1 MIRIVERYIFGS
13 FLAAFVFAFLILSA
27 ALSIGGLGESV
38 KLVGRG
44 LSPLLM
50 LRICVLALPEVLPW
64 SVPLAALVSSLLV
77 FARLSSDGEL
87 TAMRSCGIGVWTM
100 IRLPVAFG
108 IVCTAFGCWVAN
120 AVAPRGHLIRKTLQV
135 EVLSS
140 VGLQA
145 LEPGEV
151 YALAPGM
158 KLSFE
163 RRGKSGFYGLT
174 VFERMKDGTERKLA
188 ADFAVC
194 ERHGKMLDLRL
205 TGVSS
210 ESMVGGRE
218 MVLRAESLRQTVDV
232 GRLCKT
238 YERRYADCGLGE
250 LVSEIRRLSN
260 TLPKVKGD
268 ARRKIPAEAARTFFR
283 NNISEAKVV
292 ISRRFALALAPLCFI
307 LIGMPLG
314 MRSRQKLSGPVLAGT
329 LALPFGYFMPII
341 VAGGLE
347 RVLWLHPEYLPLVPV
362 VACVALSVGLLKDMR

>member
-13 FLAAFVFAFLILSA
+13 FLADFVFAFLILSA

-108 IVCTAFGCWVAN
+108 IVCTAFGCWMAN

-140 VGLQA
+140 VGLLA

-188 ADFAVC
+188 ADFAAC
-194 ERHGKMLDLRL
+194 ERYDKTLDLRL
-205 TGVSS
+205 SGVSS
-210 ESMVGGRE
+210 ESVFGGRE
-218 MVLRAESLRQTVDV
+218 MVVRAESLRQSVDV

-238 YERRYADCGLGE
+238 YERRHLDFGLGE
-250 LVSEIRRLSN
+250 LVAKIRKLSGLLSQADAKRKALPDAVRNYLEREIS
-260 TLPKVKGD
+260 G
-268 ARRKIPAEAARTFFR
+268 
-283 NNISEAKVV
+283 AKVE
-292 ISRRFALALAPLCFI
+292 ISRRFALALAPLCF
-307 LIGMPLG
+307 LLVGMPLG
-314 MRSRQKLSGPVLAGT
+314 MRSRQKLSGFVLAGM
-329 LALPFGYFMPII
+329 LALPFGYYMPII
-341 VAGGLE
+341 VAAGLDG
-347 RVLWLHPEYLPLVPV
+347 VSWIHPERLPFVPV

>member
-27 ALSIGGLGESV
+27 TLSIGGLGESV

-194 ERHGKMLDLRL
+194 ERYGKTLDLRL
-205 TGVSS
+205 RGVSS
-210 ESMVGGRE
+210 ESIVGGRE
-218 MVLRAESLRQTVDV
+218 MVVRAESLRQSVDV

-238 YERRYADCGLGE
+238 YERRHLDFGLGE
-250 LVSEIRRLSN
+250 LVAKIRKRSGLLSQADAKRKALPDAVRNYLEREIS
-260 TLPKVKGD
+260 G
-268 ARRKIPAEAARTFFR
+268 
-283 NNISEAKVV
+283 AKVE
-292 ISRRFALALAPLCFI
+292 ISRRFALALAPLCFL

-314 MRSRQKLSGPVLAGT
+314 MRSRQKLSGFVLAGM
-329 LALPFGYFMPII
+329 LALPFGYYMPII
-341 VAGGLE
+341 VAAGLDG
-347 RVLWLHPEYLPLVPV
+347 VSWLHPELLPFVPV

>member
-13 FLAAFVFAFLILSA
+13 FLTAFVFAFLILSA
-27 ALSIGGLGESV
+27 ALSVGGLGESV
-38 KLVGRG
+38 HLVGRG
-44 LSPLLM
+44 MSPLLV
-50 LRICVLALPEVLPW
+50 LRLCVLALPEVLPW

-87 TAMRSCGIGVWTM
+87 TAMRTCGIGVWTM
-100 IRLPVAFG
+100 IWLPVAFG
-108 IVCTAFGCWVAN
+108 ILCTAFGCWMAN
-120 AVAPRGHLIRKTLQV
+120 TVAPRGHLIRKTLQV

-145 LEPGEV
+145 LEPRQV
-151 YALAPGM
+151 YALSPGM

-163 RRGKSGFYGLT
+163 RRGESGFYGLT
-174 VFERMKDGTERKLA
+174 VFERMKDGTERKLT
-188 ADFAVC
+188 ADYAVC

-205 TGVSS
+205 TGVAS
-210 ESMVGGRE
+210 ESTVGGRE
-218 MVLRAESLRQTVDV
+218 MVLRAESLRQAVDV

-238 YERRYADCGLGE
+238 YEKRYVDYGLGE

-260 TLPKVKGD
+260 ALPKVKGD
-268 ARRKIPAEAARTFFR
+268 ARRKVPPDVLRTFLR

-314 MRSRQKLSGPVLAGT
+314 MRSRQRLSGPVLAGT
-329 LALPFGYFMPII
+329 LVLPFGYYVPII
-341 VAGGLE
+341 LAGGLE
-347 RVLWLHPEYLPLVPV
+347 NVLWIHPEFLPLVPV
-362 VACVALSVGLLKDMR
+362 VACTALSAWMLKGMR

>member
-87 TAMRSCGIGVWTM
+87 TAMRTCGIGVWTM

-188 ADFAVC
+188 ADFAAC
-194 ERHGKMLDLRL
+194 ERYGKTLDLRL
-205 TGVSS
+205 SGVSS
-210 ESMVGGRE
+210 ESIVGGRE
-218 MVLRAESLRQTVDV
+218 MVVRAESLRQSVDV

-238 YERRYADCGLGE
+238 YERRHLDFGLGE
-250 LVSEIRRLSN
+250 LIAKIRKLSGLLSQADAKRKA
-260 TLPKVKGD
+260 LPD
-268 ARRKIPAEAARTFFR
+268 AVR
-283 NNISEAKVV
+283 NYLEREISEAKVE
-292 ISRRFALALAPLCFI
+292 ISRRFALALAPLCF
-307 LIGMPLG
+307 LLVGMPLG
-314 MRSRQKLSGPVLAGT
+314 MRSRQKLSGFVLAGM
-329 LALPFGYFMPII
+329 LALPFGYYMPII
-341 VAGGLE
+341 VAAGLDG
-347 RVLWLHPEYLPLVPV
+347 VSWLHPELLPFVPV

>member
-13 FLAAFVFAFLILSA
+13 FLTAFMFAFLILSA

-38 KLVGRG
+38 KLVDRG
-44 LSPLLM
+44 LSPQLV

-87 TAMRSCGIGVWTM
+87 TAMRTCGIGVWTM

-145 LEPGEV
+145 LEPGEA
-151 YALAPGM
+151 YALSPGM

-163 RRGKSGFYGLT
+163 RRGESGFHGLA
-174 VFERMKDGTERKLA
+174 VFERMKDGTERKLT
-188 ADFAVC
+188 ADYAVC
-194 ERHGKMLDLRL
+194 ERRGKMLDLRL
-205 TGVSS
+205 TGVTS
-210 ESMVGGRE
+210 ESIVGGRE
-218 MVLRAESLRQTVDV
+218 MILRAESLRQTVDV

-238 YERRYADCGLGE
+238 YEKRYADYGLGE
-250 LVSEIRRLSN
+250 LVAEIRRLSN
-260 TLPKVKGD
+260 ALPKVKGD
-268 ARRKIPAEAARTFFR
+268 ARRKIPPEAIRAFLR

-307 LIGMPLG
+307 LIGMPFG
-314 MRSRQKLSGPVLAGT
+314 MRSRQKLSGAVLAAT

-347 RVLWLHPEYLPLVPV
+347 RVLWLHPEFLPFVPV
-362 VACVALSVGLLKDMR
+362 VVCIVLSAWLLKDMR

>member
-108 IVCTAFGCWVAN
+108 IVCMAFGCWVAN

-194 ERHGKMLDLRL
+194 ERYGKTLDLRL
-205 TGVSS
+205 GGVSS
-210 ESMVGGRE
+210 ESVFGGRE
-218 MVLRAESLRQTVDV
+218 MVVRAESLRQSVDV

-238 YERRYADCGLGE
+238 YERRHLDFGLGE
-250 LVSEIRRLSN
+250 LVAKIRKLSGLLSQADAKRKALPDAVRNYLEREIS
-260 TLPKVKGD
+260 G
-268 ARRKIPAEAARTFFR
+268 
-283 NNISEAKVV
+283 AKVE
-292 ISRRFALALAPLCFI
+292 ISRRFALALAPLCF
-307 LIGMPLG
+307 LLVGMPLG
-314 MRSRQKLSGPVLAGT
+314 MRSRQKLSGFVLAGM
-329 LALPFGYFMPII
+329 LALPFGYYMPII
-341 VAGGLE
+341 VAAGLDG
-347 RVLWLHPEYLPLVPV
+347 VSWLHPELLPFVPV

>member
-87 TAMRSCGIGVWTM
+87 TAMRTCGIGVWTM

-151 YALAPGM
+151 YALSPGM

-218 MVLRAESLRQTVDV
+218 MVVRAESLRQSVDV

-238 YERRYADCGLGE
+238 YERRYRDFGLGE
-250 LVSEIRRLSN
+250 LVAKIRKLSGLLSQADAKRKALPDAVRNYLECEIS
-260 TLPKVKGD
+260 G
-268 ARRKIPAEAARTFFR
+268 
-283 NNISEAKVV
+283 AKVE
-292 ISRRFALALAPLCFI
+292 ISRRFALALAPLCF
-307 LIGMPLG
+307 LLVGMPLG
-314 MRSRQKLSGPVLAGT
+314 MRSRQKLSGFVLAGM
-329 LALPFGYFMPII
+329 LALPFGYYMPII
-341 VAGGLE
+341 VAAGLDG
-347 RVLWLHPEYLPLVPV
+347 VSWLHPELLPFVPV

>member
-87 TAMRSCGIGVWTM
+87 TAMRTCGIGVWTM

-194 ERHGKMLDLRL
+194 ERYGKTLDLRL
-205 TGVSS
+205 RGVSS
-210 ESMVGGRE
+210 ESIVGGRE
-218 MVLRAESLRQTVDV
+218 MVVRAESLRHTVDV

-238 YERRYADCGLGE
+238 YERRHLDFGLGE
-250 LVSEIRRLSN
+250 LVAKIRKLSGLLSQADAKRKA
-260 TLPKVKGD
+260 LPD
-268 ARRKIPAEAARTFFR
+268 AVR
-283 NNISEAKVV
+283 NYLEREISEAKVE
-292 ISRRFALALAPLCFI
+292 ISRRFALALAPLCF
-307 LIGMPLG
+307 LLVGMPLG
-314 MRSRQKLSGPVLAGT
+314 MRSRQKLSGFVLAGM
-329 LALPFGYFMPII
+329 LALPFGYYMPII
-341 VAGGLE
+341 VADGLDG
-347 RVLWLHPEYLPLVPV
+347 VSWLHPELLPFVPV

>member
-13 FLAAFVFAFLILSA
+13 FLTAFVFAFLILSA

-87 TAMRSCGIGVWTM
+87 TAMRTCGIGIWTM
-100 IRLPVAFG
+100 IRLPAAFG
-108 IVCTAFGCWVAN
+108 ILCMAFGCWMAN

-151 YALAPGM
+151 YALSPGM

-163 RRGKSGFYGLT
+163 RRGESGFYGLT
-174 VFERMKDGTERKLA
+174 VFERMKDGTERKLT
-188 ADFAVC
+188 ADYAVC

-205 TGVSS
+205 TGVTS
-210 ESMVGGRE
+210 ESTVGGRE
-218 MVLRAESLRQTVDV
+218 MVLRAESLRQAVDV

-238 YERRYADCGLGE
+238 YERRYADYGLGE
-250 LVSEIRRLSN
+250 LVLEIRRFSDL
-260 TLPKVKGD
+260 LPKVKEN
-268 ARRKIPAEAARTFFR
+268 ARRKIPPEAIRAFLR

-314 MRSRQKLSGPVLAGT
+314 MRSRQKLSGAVLATT
-329 LALPFGYFMPII
+329 LVLPFGYFMPII
-341 VAGGLE
+341 LAGGLE
-347 RVLWLHPEYLPLVPV
+347 NVLWLHPEFLPLVPV
-362 VACVALSVGLLKDMR
+362 VACIALSIWLLKGMR

>member
-13 FLAAFVFAFLILSA
+13 FLTAFIFAFLILSA

-38 KLVGRG
+38 HLVGRG
-44 LSPLLM
+44 LSPLLV
-50 LRICVLALPEVLPW
+50 LRICTLALPEVLPW

-87 TAMRSCGIGVWTM
+87 TAMRTCGIGVWTM

-140 VGLQA
+140 LGLQA
-145 LEPGEV
+145 LEPGES
-151 YALAPGM
+151 YALSPGL

-163 RRGKSGFYGLT
+163 RRGESGFYGLT
-174 VFERMKDGTERKLA
+174 VFERMKDGTERKLMADYA
-188 ADFAVC
+188 AC

-218 MVLRAESLRQTVDV
+218 MILRAESLRQTVDV

-238 YERRYADCGLGE
+238 YERRFADYGLGE
-250 LVSEIRRLSN
+250 LVSAIRRPSRLMPSADIRK
-260 TLPKVKGD
+260 KVSPD
-268 ARRKIPAEAARTFFR
+268 VLR
-283 NNISEAKVV
+283 NFLANEISEVKVV

-307 LIGMPLG
+307 LVGLPLG
-314 MRSRQKLSGPVLAGT
+314 MRSRQKLSGAVLAAT
-329 LALPFGYFMPII
+329 LVLPFGYFLPII

-347 RVLWLHPEYLPLVPV
+347 NVLWLHPEFLPFVPV
-362 VACVALSVGLLKDMR
+362 IACIVLSIWLLKDMR